1 MTIGAPEIGYA
12 LTVVG
17 LALAVWGGA
26 AAVTGARSGRLAFVA
41 SAERAAVAVWAL
53 VTACMLLL
61 IHAFLTFDFSIR
73 YVASNTNRGT
83 PFYYRITALWGA
95 LEGSIILWA
104 WMLGLFTFIVVLRYR
119 RRQPELYPWVLSV
132 MLGVVAFFLL
142 VMAVPAPPFERLTPV
157 PPDGRGLNP
166 LLEDSGMITHPVA
179 LYLGFTGF
187 TVPFAFAVAAL
198 AVGRTGDEWIT
209 ITRRWTIIA
218 WYFLSLGLL
227 IGGWWSYHVL
237 GWGGYWAWDPVEN
250 AAFMPWLTGTA
261 FLHSVMIQERRRM
274 LKLWNLTLI
283 ILTFGLTLFGTF
295 LTRSGIIGSVHAFTQ
310 GSIGVF
316 FLSFLAVVLLGS
328 FSLLAWRVDRLKG
341 QGELDSIVSRESVFL
356 LNNVFLVAASFTVFF
371 GTIFPLLSEAA
382 RGTKVSVGAPFFN
395 LVNIPLFLGLLFL
408 MGVGPLIA
416 WRRAS
421 VESLRRNFL
430 KPVLAGL
437 VAAGDPARARRRAMC
452 SCSPAWPWWSSSR
465 APSFW
470 TSGARRAPAGARATA
485 GLPPPAASSSAR
497 TAATAASWCTWAS
510 WWWPSGWRARR
521 PGPTR
526 PRPRSA
532 KGESVELAGYR
543 VRFDGLAAS
552 EESNHFKVTG
562 TFSVAHGT
570 RPVDVLQ
577 PAKKFYPREQTPIAY
592 VDYRLGLIED
602 VYLVLGDFA
611 RDGSQATVK
620 VQVNRMVSWLWLGG
634 LVLTLGAAARGAR
647 PTGRSRREPRRSSLA
662 HPRSRCCRCWRSSST
677 GSGRIRAAR
686 CARPCSASRRRPSR
700 SRPSGARPCPWR
712 RLRGRVVVV
721 NFWASWCVP
730 ACYEEA
736 PVLEQAW
743 RDYKERGVTLVG
755 INIQDKDEAARKF
768 MSQFDFTFPNAMD
781 PKGKVAVDY
790 GVYGVPETFFIDKK
804 GRIRERKVGA
814 VNDETIRGHVER
826 LLAEPS

>member
-1 MTIGAPEIGYA
+1 MTLGAPELGYA
-12 LTVVG
+12 LTVVA

-41 SAERAAVAVWAL
+41 SAERAAVAVWGL

-61 IHAFLTFDFSIR
+61 VHAFLTFDFSIR

-132 MLGVVAFFLL
+132 MLGVLAFFLL

-371 GTIFPLLSEAA
+371 GTIFPLLTEAA

-395 LVNIPLFLGLLFL
+395 LVNIPLFLSLIFL

-437 VAAGDPARARRRAMC
+437 GAAAILRALGVANVLVLTCMALVVFVTGTMVLDFWRAARARRRTGHGWA
-452 SCSPAWPWWSSSR
+452 
-465 APSFW
+465 
-470 TSGARRAPAGARATA
+470 
-485 GLPPPAASSSAR
+485 
-497 TAATAASWCTWAS
+497 AAT
-510 WWWPSGWRARR
+510 GGLLVRQNRR
-521 PGPTR
+521 YGGFVVHLGIMVVALGVAGSQAWSHSTEATL
-526 PRPRSA
+526 A

-592 VDYRLGLIED
+592 VDYRLGFIED

-634 LVLTLGAAARGAR
+634 LVLTLGAALAVLPDRQR
-647 PTGRSRREPRRSSLA
+647 PA
-662 HPRSRCCRCWRSSST
+662 
-677 GSGRIRAAR
+677 
-686 CARPCSASRRRPSR
+686 
-700 SRPSGARPCPWR
+700 
-712 RLRGRVVVV
+712 
-721 NFWASWCVP
+721 
-730 ACYEEA
+730 
-736 PVLEQAW
+736 
-743 RDYKERGVTLVG
+743 
-755 INIQDKDEAARKF
+755 
-768 MSQFDFTFPNAMD
+768 
-781 PKGKVAVDY
+781 
-790 GVYGVPETFFIDKK
+790 
-804 GRIRERKVGA
+804 
-814 VNDETIRGHVER
+814 
-826 LLAEPS
+826 